1 MPPAARAAV
10 ESSRSDFLRADRG
23 HVRFSNDATTDSRAR
38 HFASWLCTKGYDQQS
53 ARGITDGLALDLIG
67 AYLSWVKA
75 GNSLPSNGTGPLS
88 EQSLRNYVNAA
99 AQCVTVLTEQPCIV
113 LDPTT
118 FQQKR
123 VHMHPYIREQ
133 LAQRAAWSQPKKK
146 KEPYTLDMFLAL
158 AGFLQSLRDATE
170 AFLTVEHAVFDWTR
184 LGLFTGSR
192 VSEYA
197 QTRLKAGIQYNT
209 IPQIPDA
216 GIWAGQPLAFIRAD
230 FTFYS
235 DSHAIVPLSD
245 IVQSHRLQRIVDVHI
260 RFRFDKSPTN
270 FSVRKFRT
278 TNDPILDPVA
288 AAVSC
293 IHRAD
298 LLDIKEWEPI
308 GVYYSSRR
316 GSRFLRDYN
325 VSKVMRQACMWAYPN
340 PTHYMRVNI
349 QSIVPHSN
357 RITAAV
363 SLKLGGASDEE
374 IAFRLR
380 WHVSSVPTYLRECF
394 QQVGTLIQQTLEGAY
409 RTSL

>member
-1 MPPAARAAV
+1 MEV
-10 ESSRSDFLRADRG
+10 
-23 HVRFSNDATTDSRAR
+23 
-38 HFASWLCTKGYDQQS
+38 
-53 ARGITDGLALDLIG
+53 ALDLIG
-67 AYLSWVKA
+67 AYLNWVKQ
-75 GNSLPSNGTGPLS
+75 GHSLPSTGTGPLS

-99 AQCVTVLTEQPCIV
+99 AYCVTIVTEQPCIV
-113 LDPTT
+113 QDPTT

-133 LAQRAAWSQPKKK
+133 LAQRAAWSQPQKK
-146 KEPYTLDMFLAL
+146 KEPYTLDMFRALSQFLLAAKDSNDVFVTL
-158 AGFLQSLRDATE
+158 E
-170 AFLTVEHAVFDWTR
+170 YAVYDWTR

-197 QTRLKAGIQYNT
+197 QTRLKAGIRYNT
-209 IPQIPDA
+209 IPQIADA
-216 GIWAGQPLAFIRAD
+216 GIWAGQPLAFVRAD

-235 DSHAIVPLSD
+235 SSHAIVPLSHL
-245 IVQSHRLQRIVDVHI
+245 VESHRNMLIVSVHI

-270 FSVRKFRT
+270 FSVRKFSAT
-278 TNDPILDPVA
+278 QDSILDPVA

-293 IHRAD
+293 IHRANILGFPD
-298 LLDIKEWEPI
+298 WEPI
-308 GVYYSSRR
+308 GVYHSTRL

-325 VSKVMRQACMWAYPN
+325 VSKVMRQACLWAYPN
-340 PTHYMRVNI
+340 PLHYMRVNI

-363 SLKLGGASDEE
+363 SLKLGGALDEE

-380 WHVSSVPTYLRECF
+380 WHISSVPTYLRECF
-394 QQVGTLIQQTLEGAY
+394 QQVGDLIQTTLTGAY